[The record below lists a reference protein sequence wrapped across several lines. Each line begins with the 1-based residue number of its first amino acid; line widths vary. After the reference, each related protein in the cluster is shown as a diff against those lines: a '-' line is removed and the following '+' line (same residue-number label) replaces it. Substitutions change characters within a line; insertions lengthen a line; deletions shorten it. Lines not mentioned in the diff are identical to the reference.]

1 MENVKRLT
9 LKNMITDYLNSYAS
23 DEIYNQL
30 RAFVLLGYISRNT
43 WVTFNDIVAGLYL
56 DEENEIYKDDYGVVR
71 YRRNEK
77 TGYFEKVAC

>member
-9 LKNMITDYLNSYAS
+9 LKNMIADYLNSYAS
-23 DEIYNQL
+23 DEIYKQL
-30 RAFVLLGYISRNT
+30 LGNVLLGYISRNT
-43 WVTFNDIVAGLYL
+43 WTSFNDIVAGLYL
-56 DEENEIYKDDYGVVR
+56 DEENGIYKDDYGIVR